1 MDVFITDLV
10 GMSNRMGYNP
20 YTFMLSHGGLNMI
33 CSQTDEIFDYT
44 HMQRF
49 EKTVLC
55 CDSGWKFLLFLNSNI
70 SYTVIIA
77 SFNKYIKVIQNV

>member
-1 MDVFITDLV
+1 MKVYCFPRTPLEVDVLKWDACNLPLRDQCVDVFITDLV
-10 GMSNRMGYNP
+10 RMSNRMGYNR

-44 HMQRF
+44 HMKRF

-55 CDSGWKFLLFLNSNI
+55 CDS
-70 SYTVIIA
+70 
-77 SFNKYIKVIQNV
+77 